1 VEAHQTI
8 LIEIHR
14 LIMNTIMRRLTRTF
28 GIGQIPQAIRRQLQS
43 DGGLLFSFE
52 GIPISVALK
61 DFRAPGIFCG
71 LRLMSFIGF
80 FAASESRV
88 VASASF
94 FHKVWLNLPYDD
106 PRLREI
112 AFTPKGRCLSMKFNA
127 DGLIPRA
134 TGDVTLRLRIR
145 NALEIAR
152 VLESKGVKVLNG

>member
-1 VEAHQTI
+1 MPAHRAI
-8 LIEIHR
+8 LIEIHT
-14 LIMNTIMRRLTRTF
+14 LIMSTIIQRISRTL
-28 GIGQIPQAIRRQLQS
+28 GIGQIPKTIRRQLQS

-52 GIPISVALK
+52 GIPISVVLN

-106 PRLREI
+106 PRLHEI
-112 AFTPKGRCLSMKFNA
+112 AFTPKGRRLSIKFNA

-134 TGDVTLRLRIR
+134 TGDVTLRLRIPD
-145 NALEIAR
+145 AFEIAR
-152 VLESKGVKVLNG
+152 VLKSKGAKIVYG